1 MKKLIFAFLA
11 IILAFSGFAQ
21 KQPKFTE
28 NDTKQFYN
36 TVQGDYVVTINDS
49 TTAMVHFTPIWES
62 QRYQWLYVEAVHDN
76 GVLLQKVLEVIPKND
91 KIFRVKIYDL
101 KNPQQ
106 FAGKWANPNYFDGFN
121 AGILKGGK
129 RISFLKTADRTYQSH
144 WERLKAL
151 SCFPKGDVLH
161 FKFVHDDERLY
172 IKRMPKGTNRIL
184 GYQGHKELT
193 N

>member
-1 MKKLIFAFLA
+1 MKKLIFAFLT
-11 IILAFSGFAQ
+11 IILTFNGFAQ

-62 QRYQWLYVEAVHDN
+62 QNYQWLYVEAEHDN
-76 GVLLQKVLEVIPKND
+76 MVLLQKVLEVSPKND
-91 KIFRVKIYDL
+91 KVFKVKIHDL

-106 FAGKWANPNYFDGFN
+106 FSGKWANPNYFDGFN

-129 RISFLKTADRTYQSH
+129 RISFLKTADCTYQSH
-144 WERLKAL
+144 WERLKTL

-172 IKRMPKGTNRIL
+172 IKRMPKGTNRII